1 MSIRSL
7 TYANKAYLRAI
18 TVTNIS
24 RSFYLQDGGKNQ
36 LAETTWNKL
45 RVRHLIIRLF
55 MPTMYKHDVAKKTG
69 NNRKRRQSSTKP
81 RLMGNLRNM
90 VNISFLIPETQK
102 E

>member
-1 MSIRSL
+1 M
-7 TYANKAYLRAI
+7 
-18 TVTNIS
+18 TNIS

-55 MPTMYKHDVAKKTG
+55 MPTVYKHDVAKKTG
-69 NNRKRRQSSTKP
+69 NNRKRRQRSTEP

-90 VNISFLIPETQK
+90 VNISFLIPET
-102 E
+102 